1 MVYHLQ
7 VISASQKQELILI
20 DQHYPW
26 KDAQVHISQ
35 DSISDH
41 LYFKFLW
48 IVIYF
53 KTKNLIFQHFKALPL
68 ESFRF
73 SFWLILIK
81 SNTSKENDEVQVHL
95 TLFTILFIFFNL
107 EFSLCNLCN
116 FFTSKVAAIKVAVCD
131 FQDYFSKSQT
141 CATFSMW

>member
-1 MVYHLQ
+1 M
-7 VISASQKQELILI
+7 ILI

-35 DSISDH
+35 DSISYH
-41 LYFKFLW
+41 LFFKFLW

-53 KTKNLIFQHFKALPL
+53 KAKNLIFQHFKVPL
-68 ESFRF
+68 ESFWFR
-73 SFWLILIK
+73 FWLILIK
-81 SNTSKENDEVQVHL
+81 SNTSKQNDEVQVHL

-107 EFSLCNLCN
+107 EFSLCNLRN
-116 FFTSKVAAIKVAVCD
+116 FFTFEVAAIKVAEYD
-131 FQDYFSKSQT
+131 FQDFFNNFSKSQT